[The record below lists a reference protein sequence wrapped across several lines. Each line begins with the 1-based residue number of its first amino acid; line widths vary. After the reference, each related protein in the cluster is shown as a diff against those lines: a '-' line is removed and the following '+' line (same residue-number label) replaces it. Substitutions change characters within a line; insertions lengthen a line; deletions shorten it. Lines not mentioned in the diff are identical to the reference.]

1 MKAILIPPALRI
13 LNNILLQPLILH
25 AGSRLVHLDNNNQAN
40 HQENNP
46 PLPLLF
52 NSNITLWGFSQLW
65 WKQTHQTWRA
75 EWIDKLNQVSSLTYT
90 CFHNII
96 GKSQAASFCNTF
108 ASAGIRNLEQGYGWA
123 LSIICSYLFT
133 FLLKNNK
140 GTLSEV
146 ACLYNEKS
154 SSISEKLD
162 VLQNKI
168 FTVAF

>member
-1 MKAILIPPALRI
+1 MQV
-13 LNNILLQPLILH
+13 LLWSIWTTTTRQTIKKTT
-25 AGSRLVHLDNNNQAN
+25 
-40 HQENNP
+40 
-46 PLPLLF
+46 LLCHCC
-52 NSNITLWGFSQLW
+52 STVSITLWGFSQLW

-75 EWIDKLNQVSSLTYT
+75 EWIEKLNQVSSLTYT